1 MRTTVLGTVISLL
14 AAVPA
19 FAQEGAEVAQGAQHA
34 PPNLLSI
41 NGGLMFWTLVIFVV
55 LMFVLAKFAFKPITA
70 AVEAREK
77 ALEDAIAAARRD
89 REEAAALL
97 AEHRKLVEQA
107 HASAQQLIV
116 EARSAG
122 EKVRAEIVERAHQ
135 EQLQILERARA
146 EIQGERDR
154 AIVQLRREAV
164 ELAVRGASKVI
175 EKNLDDDTNR
185 RLVESFLATLTP
197 VSQS

>member
-1 MRTTVLGTVISLL
+1 MCTTVLGTVISLL

-19 FAQEGAEVAQGAQHA
+19 FAQEGAEGAQHA
-34 PPNLLSI
+34 PSNLLSI

-107 HASAQQLIV
+107 HANAQQLIV

-135 EQLQILERARA
+135 EQRQILERARA

-175 EKNLDDDTNR
+175 EKNLDNDTNR

-197 VSQS
+197 AIQS